1 MLLLNPSYGKITDEK
16 TDKHSRN
23 STLQTSSIL
32 TIFFIFPG
40 LFIPKKPSN
49 NFANY
54 FSNNE
59 KKYIL
64 IPLKQNIGICASCEQ
79 TNRFQNRRLIKESN
93 LLTFISYSSHSHKEL
108 KTTFHPSQLK
118 TIQKRLQGM
127 ESIHQVFVLD
137 QNHCQHTAVYPF
149 YFLKWTDIFSECHYL
164 SNKK

>member
-59 KKYIL
+59 KKI
-64 IPLKQNIGICASCEQ
+64 
-79 TNRFQNRRLIKESN
+79 
-93 LLTFISYSSHSHKEL
+93 HS
-108 KTTFHPSQLK
+108 HPSQTK
-118 TIQKRLQGM
+118 
-127 ESIHQVFVLD
+127 H
-137 QNHCQHTAVYPF
+137 
-149 YFLKWTDIFSECHYL
+149 WYL
-164 SNKK
+164 CIM